1 MRKRMERNA
10 EVTQL
15 DAAYTRCWCPIC
27 ETYHDCKMHWIGR
40 GTPRKFC
47 TKCKQDRQS
56 KFQNPELPEYSS
68 QFYRRDHFPPPS
80 QWSLLPEMSRSMT
93 FGRGR

>member
-1 MRKRMERNA
+1 MRNRMERAA

-15 DAAYTRCWCPIC
+15 DAVYTRCWCPRC
-27 ETYHDCKMHWIGR
+27 ETYHDVKLHWIGR

-47 TKCKQDRQS
+47 TRCKQVGP
-56 KFQNPELPEYSS
+56 FNTETPEYSS
-68 QFYRRDHFPPPS
+68 HSYRRGDFPPPS
-80 QWSLLPEMSRSMT
+80 QGSLLPEMSRSML

>member
-1 MRKRMERNA
+1 VRKTMERNA

-47 TKCKQDRQS
+47 TRCKQDRQGLF
-56 KFQNPELPEYSS
+56 KNPELVESIS
-68 QFYRRDHFPPPS
+68 KFYRDNCPPPS
-80 QWSLLPEMSRSMT
+80 QWSLRPEMSRAMS